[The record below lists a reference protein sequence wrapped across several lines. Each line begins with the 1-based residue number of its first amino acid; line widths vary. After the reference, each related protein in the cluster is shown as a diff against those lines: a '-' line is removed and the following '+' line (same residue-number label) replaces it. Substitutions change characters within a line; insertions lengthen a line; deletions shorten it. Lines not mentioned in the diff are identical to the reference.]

1 MVHVCI
7 FLPWVANGWVS
18 MDDCNGVFL
27 GYSRKVFSFLMPL
40 PPPHSNHMCV
50 VSLRVLFCG
59 TNANVDLHFLLRFWH
74 VCYIHKNTT
83 PIIHKL
89 QLWVTY
95 ECQRRRQY
103 ENLGSCHESIWNI
116 KGDDQGPT
124 VTWSMSFVHDI
135 HPMCFMIK
143 KMHKH
148 TILVVNWRFRVAVFG
163 QWATKTSGCQ
173 PKWFILCIFLRWIA
187 MLEPRQ
193 MVAIEFF
200 SDTSPPSI
208 FMWIVESKMI
218 TRFDH
223 CVVQCVLKTRV
234 FLVSIFTCPHI
245 INNCPPSTSHF
256 CNHEHE

>member
-89 QLWVTY
+89 QLWVSY

-143 KMHKH
+143 KCINTPFWLSTGGLGLRSLDNGQPKH
-148 TILVVNWRFRVAVFG
+148 LVVNQNDLFYVFSCDEL
-163 QWATKTSGCQ
+163 QCLSLD
-173 PKWFILCIFLRWIA
+173 KWLQLS
-187 MLEPRQ
+187 
-193 MVAIEFF
+193 F
-200 SDTSPPSI
+200 SRIHHPPPYSCGLLNRK
-208 FMWIVESKMI
+208 WLPDLTIV
-218 TRFDH
+218 
-223 CVVQCVLKTRV
+223 
-234 FLVSIFTCPHI
+234 
-245 INNCPPSTSHF
+245 
-256 CNHEHE
+256 